1 MEQPRPYLSM
11 IVALLLM
18 LALCLVGVGCFGGGD
33 DETSG
38 ATRTTRAGAPA
49 GTEVS
54 PSDSLITAQAEEL
67 STFRPKDPFIPQ
79 AVAVT
84 TTTAVGPTSTTQP
97 GGGGGSTSTT
107 SSTAYRPTTST
118 TRPGGGGG
126 GATTT
131 TRPGSTTTTAPQPTT
146 TTTAPH
152 PHTLKVLAI
161 GEVGVAPAVT
171 FKVDSGVYKDRRVG
185 DVVSSRWGQIKV
197 MDISTSSK
205 VVTLLQGSETLVLA
219 VGQVIFE

>member
-1 MEQPRPYLSM
+1 MEQPRPYLTV
-11 IVALLLM
+11 IVAVLLM

-33 DETSG
+33 ETSG
-38 ATRTTRAGAPA
+38 PTRTTRAGAA
-49 GTEVS
+49 DNTEVS
-54 PSDSLITAQAEEL
+54 VSESLITAQAEEL

-79 AVAVT
+79 AIAVT
-84 TTTAVGPTSTTQP
+84 TTTVMAPTSTTQG

-126 GATTT
+126 ATTT
-131 TRPGSTTTTAPQPTT
+131 TRPGSTTTTIPAPTT

-152 PHTLKVLAI
+152 LHTLKVLAI
-161 GEVGVAPAVT
+161 GEVGGAPAVT

-185 DVVSSRWGQIKV
+185 DVVSSSWGQIKV

>member
-1 MEQPRPYLSM
+1 MVLSRPYRSM
-11 IVALLLM
+11 MVALLLVM
-18 LALCLVGVGCFGGGD
+18 ALGLGGMGCFGGDGD
-33 DETSG
+33 TTSG
-38 ATRTTRAGAPA
+38 TTRTTRATVGDDTGA
-49 GTEVS
+49 
-54 PSDSLITAQAEEL
+54 SLPEGLTTAQAEEL
-67 STFRPKDPFIPQ
+67 STFRSKDPFIPQ

-84 TTTAVGPTSTTQP
+84 TTTAVIPTSTTQT
-97 GGGGGSTSTT
+97 GGGGGGTVTT
-107 SSTAYRPTTST
+107 ATTAYRPTTST

-126 GATTT
+126 VTTT
-131 TRPGSTTTTAPQPTT
+131 TKPGSTATTVPAPTT

-152 PHTLKVLAI
+152 LHTLRVLAI
-161 GEVGVAPAVT
+161 GDVGGAPAVT

-185 DVVSSRWGQIKV
+185 DVVSSSWGQIKV

>member
-1 MEQPRPYLSM
+1 MEQPRPYLTV
-11 IVALLLM
+11 IVAVLLM
-18 LALCLVGVGCFGGGD
+18 LALCLVGVGCFVGGG

-38 ATRTTRAGAPA
+38 PTRTTRAGAA
-49 GTEVS
+49 DNTEVS
-54 PSDSLITAQAEEL
+54 VSESLITAQAEEL

-79 AVAVT
+79 AIAVT
-84 TTTAVGPTSTTQP
+84 TTTVMAPTSTTQG

-126 GATTT
+126 ATTT
-131 TRPGSTTTTAPQPTT
+131 TRPGSTTTTIPAPTT

-152 PHTLKVLAI
+152 LHTLKVLAI
-161 GEVGVAPAVT
+161 GEVGGAPAVT

-185 DVVSSRWGQIKV
+185 DVVSSSWGQIKV

>member
-1 MEQPRPYLSM
+1 MERPRPYFSS

-18 LALCLVGVGCFGGGD
+18 LALCAVGVGCFGGDAGKS
-33 DETSG
+33 SG
-38 ATRTTRAGAPA
+38 VTQTTRIVGSRDTA
-49 GTEVS
+49 VS
-54 PSDSLITAQAEEL
+54 PSDSLDMNQGEQL

-79 AVAVT
+79 AVATTGTTSAPTTVT
-84 TTTAVGPTSTTQP
+84 TRPTEGD
-97 GGGGGSTSTT
+97 GGGGTT

-131 TRPGSTTTTAPQPTT
+131 THPGSTVTTVPASTT

-152 PHTLKVLAI
+152 LHTLKILAI
-161 GEVGVAPAVT
+161 GEVGGAPAVS

-185 DVVSSRWGQIKV
+185 DVVSSTWGQIKI
-197 MDISTSSK
+197 MDISASSK

>member
-1 MEQPRPYLSM
+1 M
-11 IVALLLM
+11 
-18 LALCLVGVGCFGGGD
+18 
-33 DETSG
+33 
-38 ATRTTRAGAPA
+38 
-49 GTEVS
+49 
-54 PSDSLITAQAEEL
+54 

-84 TTTAVGPTSTTQP
+84 DTTEAPTTVTTQP
-97 GGGGGSTSTT
+97 AVGNGGTGTT

-118 TRPGGGGG
+118 TRPGGSGGG
-126 GATTT
+126 GTTTT
-131 TRPGSTTTTAPQPTT
+131 TRPGSTTTTVPASTT

-152 PHTLKVLAI
+152 LHTLKILAI
-161 GEVGVAPAVT
+161 GEVGGAPAVT
-171 FKVDSGVYKDRRVG
+171 FKVDSGVYKDKRVG
-185 DVVSSRWGQIKV
+185 DVVSSTWGQIKV